1 MLIENLIEKN
11 YCINNKGHVVP
22 IEEKLVKKISSV
34 FSADFIQEQAI
45 KSRFIQRVS
54 KITAVKFLDLLI
66 YNSSQNQCLSLN
78 QLSIEASSCHH
89 VDISKQGLDQRMNC
103 HAVEFM
109 HRLLQKQL
117 VNQISESLDVGV
129 MEQFNRVRIKDSTKF
144 DVDKQLQQWLP
155 GFGGSASP
163 ASACIQYEFDMK
175 SGSVMDLDLTP
186 GNRPDSK
193 DAQEKYPDI
202 RQGDLIIRDL
212 GYFSLE
218 VLSEIQQAEA
228 YFISRLNFK
237 TIVYEQKEGVL
248 VELDFGKLYRY
259 MEQTGIAKMEKRVLI
274 GKEEK
279 MPVRL
284 IIERMPDQIFEQRV
298 RKAKAYN
305 HKKGYLTSTGYTERA
320 RFNLFVTNAG
330 EDMLSSQ
337 AVPLFYKV
345 RWQVELIFKVW
356 KSTFGIQATRKMKIE
371 RFLCLLYSKLL
382 LIMVNWEIILV
393 YRHGYYRVKGKLLSL
408 DKCFKT
414 LKSNGRKFRDI
425 LNKQGS
431 AIEELVQWAG
441 KIFESKHWL
450 EKRKNKLCY
459 EELISV
465 IF

>member
-1 MLIENLIEKN
+1 ML
-11 YCINNKGHVVP
+11 
-22 IEEKLVKKISSV
+22 
-34 FSADFIQEQAI
+34 
-45 KSRFIQRVS
+45 
-54 KITAVKFLDLLI
+54 
-66 YNSSQNQCLSLN
+66 YNSSQDQCLSLN
-78 QLSIEASSCHH
+78 QLSVEASSSHQ
-89 VDISKQGLDQRMNC
+89 VDISKQGLDQRMNS
-103 HAVEFM
+103 HAVGFV
-109 HRLLQKQL
+109 HRLLQTQMT
-117 VNQISESLDVGV
+117 NQISESLDVGV
-129 MEQFNRVRIKDSTKF
+129 MERFNRVRIKDSTKF
-144 DVDKQLQQWLP
+144 DVHKQLQEWLP
-155 GFGGSASP
+155 GFGGCASA
-163 ASACIQYEFDMK
+163 ASACIQYEFDLK
-175 SGSVMDLDLTP
+175 SGSVMDLSLTP

-193 DAQEKYPDI
+193 DAQEKYADI
-202 RQGDLIIRDL
+202 GQGDLIIRDL
-212 GYFSLE
+212 GYFCLD
-218 VLSEIQQAEA
+218 VLSEIQQSGA

-237 TIVYEQKEGVL
+237 AIVYEQIAGVL

-259 MEQTGIAKMEKRVLI
+259 MERTGIAKMEKQVLI

-284 IIERMPDQIFEQRV
+284 IIERMPDQIYGQRV
-298 RKAKAYN
+298 RKVKAHN
-305 HKKGYLTSTGYTERA
+305 HKKGHQTSTGYAERA

-330 EDMLSSQ
+330 EDMLSSH

-393 YRHGYYRVKGKLLSL
+393 YRHVYYRTKGKLLSL

-414 LKSNGRKFRDI
+414 LKNNAFKFRGI
-425 LNKQGS
+425 LNRHSS
-431 AIEELVQWAG
+431 AIEELVQWTG

>member
-1 MLIENLIEKN
+1 M
-11 YCINNKGHVVP
+11 GVVSSL
-22 IEEKLVKKISSV
+22 EDKLVKKISSV
-34 FSADFIQEQAI
+34 FSEGFIQEQAI
-45 KSRFIQRVS
+45 KSKFIQRSS

-78 QLSIEASSCHH
+78 QLSVEASSGHQ
-89 VDISKQGLDQRMNC
+89 VDISKQGLDQRMNS
-103 HAVEFM
+103 HAVKFM
-109 HRLLQKQL
+109 HRLLQKQMT
-117 VNQISESLDVGV
+117 NQISESLEVGL
-129 MEQFNRVRIKDSTKF
+129 MDQFNRVRIKDSTKF
-144 DVDKQLQQWLP
+144 DVHRQLQEWLP
-155 GFGGSASP
+155 GFGGSASA
-163 ASACIQYEFDMK
+163 ASACIQYEFDLK
-175 SGSVMDLDLTP
+175 SGSVMDLSLTP

-193 DAQEKYPDI
+193 DAQEKYTDI
-202 RQGDLIIRDL
+202 GQGDLIIRDL
-212 GYFSLE
+212 GYFSLD
-218 VLSEIQQAEA
+218 VLSEIQQAKA

-237 TIVYEQKEGVL
+237 TTVYEQIDEVL

-259 MEQTGIAKMEKRVLI
+259 MEQTGITKMEKQVLI

-284 IIERMPDQIFEQRV
+284 IIERMPDQIYEQRL
-298 RKAKAYN
+298 RKAKTYN
-305 HKKGYLTSTGYTERA
+305 YKKGYQTSTGYSERA
-320 RFNLFVTNAG
+320 RFNLFVTNTR
-330 EDMLSSQ
+330 EDILSSH

-393 YRHGYYRVKGKLLSL
+393 YRHSIYSAKGKLLSL

-414 LKSNGRKFRDI
+414 LKSNEGKFREI
-425 LNKQGS
+425 LKRKGP
-431 AIEELVQWAG
+431 AIEELVQWTG